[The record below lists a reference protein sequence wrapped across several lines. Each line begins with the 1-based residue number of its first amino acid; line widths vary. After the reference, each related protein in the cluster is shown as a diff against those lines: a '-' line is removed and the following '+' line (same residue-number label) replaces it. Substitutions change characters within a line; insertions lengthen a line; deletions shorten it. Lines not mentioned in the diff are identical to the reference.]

1 MTSHTIKFR
10 IKNSTTHVYR
20 CATSFSDY
28 KRPLFRNIRQA
39 FCRKCPISCNIMLSN
54 IQYAPNILL
63 YMLSTLLYTPNTLLC
78 VPRVLLY
85 IPSTLLYVSS
95 TLFYV
100 SISLLYM
107 PSILLY
113 VPSILQLTRTL
124 QIQSRKQMK
133 IFEQANENLHANI
146 I

>member
-1 MTSHTIKFR
+1 MR
-10 IKNSTTHVYR
+10 VYR
-20 CATSFSDY
+20 CATSFSNY

-63 YMLSTLLYTPNTLLC
+63 YMLSTLLYVPSSLLYAPNT
-78 VPRVLLY
+78 LLY
-85 IPSTLLYVSS
+85 IPSTLLYVPSTLLYVPS